1 MIVGSWKV
9 VVLDAS
15 NHLLHF
21 YMLTDSLVTAAF
33 RIFGCGY
40 TTHLRVSNVT
50 PPVGRLI
57 HHSSRNP
64 ARDQVILL
72 T

>member
-21 YMLTDSLVTAAF
+21 YMLTDSLVTAAA
-33 RIFGCGY
+33 
-40 TTHLRVSNVT
+40 T
-50 PPVGRLI
+50 PPIYEYLMLP
-57 HHSSRNP
+57 H
-64 ARDQVILL
+64 Q
-72 T
+72 